1 MRARASRRGFT
12 LIELMIVVA
21 IIAVIASVALPRM
34 MAAKVS
40 SNESA
45 AIATMRSL
53 MSAQA
58 QLQSSGAI
66 DTDSDGTGEYGYFG
80 ELSGIVPVRID
91 GGAGPTSG
99 AIGTDE
105 LDPSVLSSAF
115 GVVNNSRVTRS
126 GYFFQIYL
134 PDALRAPQAEDPT
147 GGAVLTYPSAANSEF
162 LWCAY
167 AWPISAGQSGNRVFF
182 ANQATEV
189 LQYHNRP
196 GTYNGAATPPVG
208 DAVFTMPNDMSSPIG
223 LDGTSNDGMQWVP
236 VQ

>member
-1 MRARASRRGFT
+1 MSARASRKGFT

-21 IIAVIASVALPRM
+21 IIAIIASVALPRM

-45 AIATMRSL
+45 AIATLRSL

-66 DTDSDGTGEYGYFG
+66 DTDSDGTGEYGYFA
-80 ELSGIVPVRID
+80 ELSGIVPLRVN
-91 GGAGPTSG
+91 GGATPTAG
-99 AIGTDE
+99 TIGLDE
-105 LDPSVLSSAF
+105 LDPAVLSAAF
-115 GVVNNSRVTRS
+115 GVVQNSRITRS

-134 PDALRAPQAEDPT
+134 PDALRAPQVEDPT
-147 GGAVLTYPSAANSEF
+147 GGAVLAFPDSSNSEF

-167 AWPISAGQSGNRVFF
+167 AWPIAAGQTGNRAFF

-189 LQYHNRP
+189 LQYNNRA
-196 GTYNGAATPPVG
+196 GTYSGALAAPLG
-208 DAVFTMPNDMSSPIG
+208 GEVFTLANDMSSPIG
-223 LDGTSNDGMQWVP
+223 LDGTSVDGMQWVP